1 MKQLVKITKSQ
12 ITEKGVQSL
21 ADRPNASAQ
30 YGVGGLS
37 PQQLKLWFDKLATFL
52 AEKINEVYD
61 TISAADAAD
70 YIRLALDDYGVESL
84 GDLVEAML
92 SGDFA
97 NKILQVFPSANSF
110 ATVPLQKYIN
120 DAAQAISE
128 NAEAIEDLQ
137 NDKLDKVTS
146 AASYRRAYIIDTD
159 GKQKVIYISDAP
171 LSGAIPVFV
180 GDGQINV
187 AVPAE
192 SAHAANKGYVD
203 QRDRFLAST
212 IEISVDKSNYLMTL
226 RLKNTAGSV
235 LSTAQVDLPLESVIV
250 SGEYANGTLTLK
262 LIEGNEVKIDISD
275 VIDGLVN
282 TVTHEAAVSALN
294 KRIDDANLEHDTL
307 VQEIELSKIYAHA
320 AYHAEE
326 SETARSY
333 TKGGKIDR
341 HFRIIEKTGGTSL
354 SVTMDSNY
362 KLSIALKNRS
372 GEVLSEGMVDLPI
385 ESLITSASYKNK
397 VLTLKFQSGNTLAVN
412 ISDLISGLVP
422 DSRKV
427 NGKALSGDITL
438 TAEDV
443 GAYPKSETFS
453 RTETSAAID
462 KAKTALQTE
471 IDGKQ
476 AVGFAYQSVESE
488 KAGGYTK
495 GGEIDRELRAIKK
508 RLSSLEPETT

>member
-1 MKQLVKITKSQ
+1 MKQLAKITKSQ

-37 PQQLKLWFDKLATFL
+37 PQQLKLWFDKLAAFL

-61 TISAADAAD
+61 TISATDAAD
-70 YIRLALDDYGVESL
+70 YIRIALDDYDVESL

-120 DAAQAISE
+120 EAAQAISE
-128 NAEAIEDLQ
+128 NAEAIEDLKS
-137 NDKLDKVTS
+137 DKLDKVTS
-146 AASYRRAYIIDTD
+146 AANYRRAYIIDTD
-159 GKQKVIYISDAP
+159 GTQKVIYISDAP

-187 AVPAE
+187 AIPTADT
-192 SAHAANKGYVD
+192 HATSKGYVD
-203 QRDRFLAST
+203 QRDRFLGST
-212 IEISVDKSNYLMTL
+212 VEISIDKSSYILTI
-226 RLKNTAGSV
+226 RLKNTAGSI

-250 SGEYANGTLTLK
+250 GGEYADGTLTLK
-262 LIEGNEVKIDISD
+262 LIEGNDIKIDISD
-275 VIDGLVN
+275 MIDGLVN

-294 KRIDDANLEHDTL
+294 KRIDDTNNEHNAL

-326 SETARSY
+326 SETARNY

-341 HFRIIEKTGGTSL
+341 HFRVIEKSTATSL
-354 SVTMDSNY
+354 SLTMDSDY
-362 KLSIALKNRS
+362 KLTVALKNHN

-422 DSRKV
+422 DSRAI
-427 NGKALSGDITL
+427 NGKALSADITL

-443 GAYPKSETFS
+443 GAYSKSETYS
-453 RTETSAAID
+453 RAETSAAINN
-462 KAKTALQTE
+462 AKTALQTE
-471 IDGKQ
+471 IDNKQ

-488 KAGGYTK
+488 KASGYTK

-508 RLSSLEPETT
+508 RLSDLEPETT

>member
-61 TISAADAAD
+61 ALSAEDAAD
-70 YIRLALDDYGVESL
+70 YIRLALNDYEIESL
-84 GDLVEAML
+84 AELVDAML

-97 NKILQVFPSANSF
+97 SKILKVLPSVNSLS
-110 ATVPLQKYIN
+110 TVTLQNYIN
-120 DAAQAISE
+120 SAAQAISE
-128 NAEAIEDLQ
+128 NAESIENLQ
-137 NDKLDKVTS
+137 SNKLDKIS
-146 AASYRRAYIIDTD
+146 SSASYRRAYIIDTD
-159 GKQKVIYISDAP
+159 GTQKTVYISDTP

-180 GDGQINV
+180 GDGQITV

-212 IEISVDKSNYLMTL
+212 VEISMDKSTYLMTI
-226 RLKNTAGSV
+226 RLKNTAGSI

-250 SGEYANGTLTLK
+250 GGEYANGTLTLK
-262 LIEGNEVKIDISD
+262 LIEGNDINIDISD
-275 VIDGLVN
+275 VVDGLVN
-282 TVTHEAAVSALN
+282 TVTHEAAVTALN
-294 KRIDDANLEHDTL
+294 ARIDNANNEHSAL

-326 SETARSY
+326 AETSRNY
-333 TKGGKIDR
+333 TKGGKIDH
-341 HFRIIEKTGGTSL
+341 HFKIIEKSAASSL
-354 SVTMDSNY
+354 SLTMDSDY
-362 KLSIALKNRS
+362 KLTITLKNRS

-385 ESLITSASYKNK
+385 ESLITDASYKNK
-397 VLTLKFQSGNTLAVN
+397 VLTLKFQSGQTLNVSIAD
-412 ISDLISGLVP
+412 IISGLVP
-422 DSRKV
+422 ETRKV
-427 NGKALSGDITL
+427 NGKALSADITI
-438 TAEDV
+438 TASDV
-443 GAYPKSETFS
+443 GAYAKNETYS
-453 RTETSAAID
+453 RTEIATQINTATTAVQAAID
-462 KAKTALQTE
+462 E
-471 IDGKQ
+471 KQ
-476 AVGFAYQSVESE
+476 AVGFSYQSAEAE

>member
-61 TISAADAAD
+61 TISATDAAD

-97 NKILQVFPSANSF
+97 NKILQVYPSANSF

-128 NAEAIEDLQ
+128 NAESIEDLE

-159 GKQKVIYISDAP
+159 GKQKVIYISDTP

-187 AVPAE
+187 AVPTAD
-192 SAHAANKGYVD
+192 AHAANKGYVD
-203 QRDRFLAST
+203 QRDRFLGST
-212 IEISVDKSNYLMTL
+212 VEISIDKSSYLMTL

-235 LSTAQVDLPLESVIV
+235 LSTAQVDLPLESTVIGG
-250 SGEYANGTLTLK
+250 SYGDGKLNLTLMGG
-262 LIEGNEVKIDISD
+262 ESVEIDVTDI
-275 VIDGLVN
+275 IDGLVN
-282 TVTHEAAVSALN
+282 TSTHAKDLAVLN
-294 KRIDDANLEHDTL
+294 GRIDETNAAIHAFEKE
-307 VQEIELSKIYAHA
+307 VEQKEIYAHY
-320 AYHAEE
+320 AYYAVE
-326 SETARSY
+326 SETAQNY
-333 TKGGKIDR
+333 TKGGKIDKELR
-341 HFRIIEKTGGTSL
+341 SL
-354 SVTMDSNY
+354 NLGSGASIALSMDSDY
-362 KLSIALKNRS
+362 KLTISLKNRS

-422 DSRKV
+422 DSRTI
-427 NGKALSGDITL
+427 NGKALSDNITL

-443 GAYPKSETFS
+443 GAYGKSQTYT
-453 RTETSAAID
+453 RTETAEQI
-462 KAKTALQTE
+462 AL
-471 IDGKQ
+471 
-476 AVGFAYQSVESE
+476 AVKNAGGSDEPAYAYYSSESE

-495 GGEIDRELRAIKK
+495 GGEIDRELRKIKK
-508 RLSSLEPETT
+508 RLDSLETT

>member
-61 TISAADAAD
+61 TISAKDAAD
-70 YIRLALDDYGVESL
+70 YIRLALDDYDVESL

-250 SGEYANGTLTLK
+250 SGEYADGTLTLK

-294 KRIDDANLEHDTL
+294 KRIDDAL

-397 VLTLKFQSGNTLAVN
+397 VLTLKFQNGNTLAVN

-427 NGKALSGDITL
+427 NGKALSDDITL

-462 KAKTALQTE
+462 KAKAALQTE